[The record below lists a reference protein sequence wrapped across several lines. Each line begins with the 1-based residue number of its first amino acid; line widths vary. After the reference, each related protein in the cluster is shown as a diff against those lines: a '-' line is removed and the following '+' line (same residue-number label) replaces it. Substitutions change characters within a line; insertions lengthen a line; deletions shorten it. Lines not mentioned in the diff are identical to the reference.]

1 MWTCTYRPENVRV
14 LHSRHQVRTLG
25 DARGRLQFIARQH
38 PYLRNS
44 FSWWTPT
51 LSRVHLW
58 SVCPWKDICTSCFQ
72 HHYWQQP
79 NLKQRVSPRMD
90 DGEAKRG
97 PSIQWILKKAGD
109 LTPATIMLRE
119 TNQSQQDKHRMIPP
133 EWGPQRSQT
142 LETGRRWRVPGLREG
157 ELAFHGDRVSV
168 LQHKEL
174 RQAERA
180 ARYVTVWMYLVPLHR
195 ALKNG
200 EDGKLYIMHIL
211 PQ

>member
-1 MWTCTYRPENVRV
+1 MTWTCTYRPENVRV
-14 LHSRHQVRTLG
+14 LRSRHQVRTLG

-58 SVCPWKDICTSCFQ
+58 KVSALEKISAHPCFQ

-79 NLKQRVSPRMD
+79 NMKQRMSPRMD
-90 DGEAKRG
+90 DGEAKCG

-109 LTPATIMLRE
+109 LTPATTMLRE
-119 TNQSQQDKHRMIPP
+119 TNQSQKDKHRIIPP

-142 LETGRRWRVPGLREG
+142 RRDRKEMEGARAGGG
-157 ELAFHGDRVSV
+157 ELAFHGDSFS
-168 LQHKEL
+168 LT
-174 RQAERA
+174 A
-180 ARYVTVWMYLVPLHR
+180 
-195 ALKNG
+195 
-200 EDGKLYIMHIL
+200 
-211 PQ
+211 